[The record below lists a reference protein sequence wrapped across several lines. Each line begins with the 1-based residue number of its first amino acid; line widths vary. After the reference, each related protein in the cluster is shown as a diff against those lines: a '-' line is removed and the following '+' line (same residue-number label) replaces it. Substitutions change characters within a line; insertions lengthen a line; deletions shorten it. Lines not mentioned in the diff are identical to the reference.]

1 MRLLSS
7 VTKKA
12 LLAFGY
18 PRLNIDPTT
27 IDNDNLSNNNNSK
40 NTASSLYNV
49 GATKIRMSTDLPACQ
64 LFYPADDDL
73 KKKKNENSQKFI
85 PYFRKEAVTGMI
97 DYLNG
102 FGDGVLQMLEE
113 KSHPCQQYYD
123 CNPITMTT
131 MNRNNENND
140 NDESNNTIN
149 KFPLLLFS
157 HGLGG
162 NMELY
167 TELCAMIASY
177 GYIVVAIEHE
187 DGSASYAAS
196 SASSASFDDD
206 EKKVKEQEKQIPY
219 QQPFSN
225 AKVPYSRQKVL
236 DMRTPMLEQRVNEL
250 QQIYNYM
257 ATTTTNEN
265 DVPVPS
271 SSELVQKIIS
281 ITNLD
286 ELHLVGHSFGGATQ
300 LLAAQQW
307 MTSKAV
313 KERTETERIKSSS
326 ATTIIGT
333 ADSSGDGGI
342 ATAVV
347 AAPAPATTT
356 TIVTTNTISNTAT
369 TKIPPIPKSIMVLDA
384 WCYAL
389 SDEILNN
396 GISISISVVDD
407 DDDDDDEQQAQQ
419 QYPKIIS
426 ILSQDWALT
435 NQERKQTLQFLKNC
449 NNNNVSSYY
458 AKDSV
463 HQSFSDTEC
472 WLPTYIARKTFGMRG
487 MKEDRHITIRSCVQE
502 FIKQTQTS
510 TQEQTTGTQ
519 QNNDDNN
526 NNNDNNI
533 LIPFPYK

>member
-27 IDNDNLSNNNNSK
+27 IDNNLSNNYNSK
-40 NTASSLYNV
+40 NTASSLYHV

-64 LFYPADDDL
+64 LFYPAATAISATTDDDL
-73 KKKKNENSQKFI
+73 TKKKNENKNKFI

-102 FGDGVLQMLEE
+102 FGDGLLQMLQE

-123 CNPITMTT
+123 CNPIMTT
-131 MNRNNENND
+131 MNITNNENND
-140 NDESNNTIN
+140 DDDDSNNTK

-177 GYIVVAIEHE
+177 
-187 DGSASYAAS
+187 
-196 SASSASFDDD
+196 
-206 EKKVKEQEKQIPY
+206 
-219 QQPFSN
+219 
-225 AKVPYSRQKVL
+225 VPYSRQKVL

-250 QQIYNYM
+250 QQIYDYM
-257 ATTTTNEN
+257 ATSATNEK

-271 SSELVQKIIS
+271 SELVQQIIS
-281 ITNLD
+281 ITNIN

-300 LLAAQQW
+300 LLAAQKW
-307 MTSKAV
+307 MTSNKAV
-313 KERTETERIKSSS
+313 QESTETDTETERIKSS
-326 ATTIIGT
+326 ATTIGT
-333 ADSSGDGGI
+333 ADSGGGGGI

-347 AAPAPATTT
+347 AAAPATTT
-356 TIVTTNTISNTAT
+356 TVVTTNTISNTAT
-369 TKIPPIPKSIMVLDA
+369 TKIPPIIPKSIMVLDA

-396 GISISISVVDD
+396 GISISVVDVDD
-407 DDDDDDEQQAQQ
+407 DDDDQAQQ

-449 NNNNVSSYY
+449 HNNNNNNNVYSYY

-487 MKEDRHITIRSCVQE
+487 MKEDRHITIRSCVNE
-502 FIKQTQTS
+502 FIKQQTS
-510 TQEQTTGTQ
+510 TQEQTTSTQ
-519 QNNDDNN
+519 HKNNEDDNN
-526 NNNDNNI
+526 NNNSNI